1 MDNRKNI
8 SQALKADLSSD
19 ILKITMAIRE
29 YYPELYS
36 FLDEMP
42 TQKQGNENIGVT
54 ENQLE
59 AYCESLNSL
68 LSRYILEHS
77 ISSK

>member
-8 SQALKADLSSD
+8 AQDSMADLSSD
-19 ILKITMAIRE
+19 ILRMTMVIWE

-42 TQKQGNENIGVT
+42 TPKPSNENTGIT

-59 AYCESLNSL
+59 TYYKSLNWL